1 STLQERFIKSMSA
14 SVLHMAQAPMPT
26 NPADGKISSSFDI
39 EEFLADFRKARFAM
53 NKNKSFAGRIHDV
66 CIRFIDSPQNRHKGV
81 TSNMGELLVAL
92 CLDTS
97 ISLDKWFPLIL
108 SEILTRNVLWAVKQD
123 PLLQTDRLSLCYRNT
138 HMFRLCYTSWC
149 LFGIFVRF
157 HRLLHRAEEKKDAT
171 MSTPPTEE
179 SMLYCAAAEVKSC
192 SSFVQW
198 FKAIGML
205 MPIT

>member
-97 ISLDKWFPLIL
+97 ISLDKWFPLLLYYIL
-108 SEILTRNVLWAVKQD
+108 PHNLVCSDNQE
-123 PLLQTDRLSLCYRNT
+123 PLLQTDLLSLCYRYT
-138 HMFRLCYTSWC
+138 LLVRLGYSSLFLFRLVV
-149 LFGIFVRF
+149 G
-157 HRLLHRAEEKKDAT
+157 
-171 MSTPPTEE
+171 
-179 SMLYCAAAEVKSC
+179 
-192 SSFVQW
+192 
-198 FKAIGML
+198 
-205 MPIT
+205 